1 MLQNIFCGRVVVG
14 LGDAKSNV
22 NVYHFSEDYEGP
34 DVRVPRWSIEPE
46 DQVQVREVHN
56 LDIAVLFSLR
66 AGPHSSV

>member
-34 DVRVPRWSIEPE
+34 DVRVPSWSIEPA
-46 DQVQVREVHN
+46 R
-56 LDIAVLFSLR
+56 
-66 AGPHSSV
+66 GPGPGQGSSSS